1 MKALALATILAL
13 SLLPAPLAAEAQQAG
28 GGAHPTAEGG
38 VPVGR
43 AVLNTPT
50 GQAAL
55 RAEQAY
61 AAAGSIDDPDYWNAW
76 RPGPD
81 TQATKAAFLAVP
93 EVQAAEELQDDEGGL
108 STMAV
113 HAPQGAFTPERQA
126 VHERVIRTV
135 TSSTRDMQGQ
145 KVEVPLWNPKAQVPA
160 GQQPR
165 LVFLIGPP
173 GAGKTTVGV
182 PRLAE
187 YGVDFARYSYVNND
201 DVKAALPNW
210 HPGRAGLFHEESD
223 YITEKLAI
231 PALIRTNHNVVVEG
245 VGRNPRF
252 LVDAANLAKDRGYK
266 VEVVHVQVPPSWGAA
281 NAIDRLAATGRYVP
295 PYYVIDRIGYQPSG
309 TYATLKQARRRDGS
323 TLIDGGVSYAND
335 VPFGTPPRLRDEFGT
350 LQRGRR
356 RLDERGRR
364 GRGLGRALGGLGRGD
379 GRARL
384 APDARGAGARVR
396 ALDRGW
402 GADADRPV
410 RAADRGREGTAGCD
424 YALVGNTQ
432 VCVVPAHGY
441 HLAGEWD
448 ESKHPRQP
456 VGTDKGREFAPKGA
470 GATGAGFASPNVEEE
485 GQDVGSPQSFERAVK
500 RLDSDEQAR
509 FPVDQRR
516 DRQDRRPR
524 RRHRHRQRGR
534 RLGRWRRELDGH
546 AVWGRRRL

>member
-1 MKALALATILAL
+1 MKTLALATILAL
-13 SLLPAPLAAEAQQAG
+13 GLLAMPLAAEAQQAG

-76 RPGPD
+76 QPGPD

-93 EVQAAEELQDDEGGL
+93 EVQAAEDLQDDEGGL

-113 HAPQGAFTPERQA
+113 HAPQGVFTPERQA

-402 GADADRPV
+402 GDDADRPV
-410 RAADRGREGTAGCD
+410 RAADRGREGDGGLRLRPSRRYPGLCRPRPR
-424 YALVGNTQ
+424 LS
-432 VCVVPAHGY
+432 P
-441 HLAGEWD
+441 GEWD

-456 VGTDKGREFAPKGA
+456 VGTDKGGEFAPKGA
-470 GATGAGFASPNVEEE
+470 GATGEGFASPNVEEE

-509 FPVDQRR
+509 FGSISDEIDKTVGLDG
-516 DRQDRRPR
+516 
-524 RRHRHRQRGR
+524 RHRQRGR
-534 RLGRWRRELDGH
+534 RLGRWRRELDG
-546 AVWGRRRL
+546 VPSC